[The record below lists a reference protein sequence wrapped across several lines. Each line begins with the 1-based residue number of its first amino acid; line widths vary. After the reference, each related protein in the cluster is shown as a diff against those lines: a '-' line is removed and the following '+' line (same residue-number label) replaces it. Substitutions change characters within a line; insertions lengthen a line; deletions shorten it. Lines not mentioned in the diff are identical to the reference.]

1 MQALKQEEEKTCQV
15 ISSGRRVS
23 DFFFKSLTIQ
33 LRNSY
38 QGSVL
43 IEETGSL
50 FFFLLDF
57 FKKPILKK
65 EKFSRL
71 RLSCVPPPLNVSQ

>member
-15 ISSGRRVS
+15 ISCGRRVF
-23 DFFFKSLTIQ
+23 DFFFFFKSLTIQ

-50 FFFLLDF
+50 FFFFFCVRFF
-57 FKKPILKK
+57 FKANIKKK
-65 EKFSRL
+65 ENF
-71 RLSCVPPPLNVSQ
+71 QG

>member
-50 FFFLLDF
+50 FFFRF
-57 FKKPILKK
+57 FLKTNTEKRKIFKVEAILC
-65 EKFSRL
+65 SP
-71 RLSCVPPPLNVSQ
+71 SP